1 MKNFLQFL
9 NISILMAIIFPSY
22 MTAQTDT
29 LLIDFGNNVSP
40 LPWNNVTA
48 PRDGSV
54 ANMVNSA
61 GVLTG
66 FSVAVTDTFNNIN
79 TAGTQMPDPSLGFL
93 PTASGDSFFGNV
105 AAFGGREEPTGGV
118 TITGLPTDREYTFNI
133 FSSRPASDNRQARYD
148 VIGATTES
156 DTLNAANNTSRIAKA
171 TVFPDSNGEITVIAQ
186 PGPEN
191 DNASGFYFLGAMQVV
206 YESIPVEVEIDT
218 IIVDMGDVLS
228 DMPINNLGSATDGM
242 IFDLTN
248 MKGNFTGYTVEVTD
262 AFNGINR
269 TGSDFPD
276 PALNFP
282 VTLTDDSFF
291 GNVAPFAGKEEPT
304 GAVTFKGLVVDD
316 MYTFDM
322 YASRAGA
329 ADMREAKY
337 VISGMGID
345 SVLLNATDNDSMLV
359 TLSMMPT
366 ADGTIT
372 ITASPGPNN
381 DNASGFYFLGGVR
394 MMYEAVPPPIVVNVD
409 SILIDFGDNLT
420 PAPWIN
426 ITDPQAGAAIDMVS
440 KFGIETGI
448 DVAITDAFNNINR
461 TGVTDANPALGFPV
475 TVTADNFFG
484 NVAPF
489 GGQEQPT
496 GGMDFTDLDTSK
508 VYTFTIFASRA
519 GVNDQREAKYTLTGS
534 TVDTMLLNATDNN
547 DMTAV
552 ITMKPDETGMIN
564 LLAEPGPNNDNGS
577 GFYFIGGVILS
588 YDVADAP
595 APFDTL
601 LFDFGNILS
610 PLPWN
615 NITDPKEAVIENV
628 PRSDGFLSGYKF
640 SIVDDF
646 NNINR
651 TGEINTDPA
660 LGIPPTAS
668 GDSFFGNVAEF
679 SGQEQPTAGLLLEGL
694 KVDKEYTIELFAS
707 RTATDNRD
715 TQYEII
721 GETTVIQTLNAASNT
736 DKIAT
741 GTVRPDADGNIN
753 IIVSPGPENSNA
765 SQFYFLGAMKVIYD
779 EEEAS
784 GDADIVLIQPNG
796 GEVWQVGRT
805 AKIRW
810 ESRNVGQL
818 TAEYST
824 DNGNSWN
831 TIGQVTGGLGVL
843 DWTIPNDVSTECLV
857 RIGDGIVGDESNA
870 IFDITDDMQTC
881 GIVVLGSSTAAG
893 TGPSSQDST
902 WVNRYVRS
910 LEHST
915 RFEVTNLAR
924 GGYTTY
930 NIIPTG
936 TTPTGVTIPIDENR
950 NINAALSSNPF
961 AVIVNMPSNDAAN
974 NVPVS
979 EQLANFDAII
989 ALAAAQGVDVYIS
1002 TPQPRNFS
1010 NQAQI
1015 DLQEELLDA
1024 VNTSYGD
1031 KAIDFWTDIALA
1043 DGTIDPQYDSGDGV
1057 HVNDGAHRIFFS
1069 RVDALGLGEVEC
1081 NILINTVNMDV
1092 ADNNVVVYPNPTN
1105 GPISIMVTTSS
1116 AADLSVE
1123 LLDVTGRLIHKQTY
1137 RAAYDGTHK
1146 VSLDIDELTGYNIN
1160 IAYIKISI
1168 QDKDG
1173 FKESTVPVVIV
1184 K

>member
-1 MKNFLQFL
+1 MKLNLRFLRFSMML
-9 NISILMAIIFPSY
+9 AVLLPLSLL
-22 MTAQTDT
+22 AQNDT
-29 LLIDFGNNVSP
+29 LLIDFGSNVSP

-54 ANMVNSA
+54 ANMMNSA
-61 GVLTG
+61 GVMTG
-66 FSVAVTDTFNNIN
+66 FGIAVTDTFNNIN
-79 TAGTQMPDPSLGFL
+79 TAGSQEPDPSLGFA
-93 PTASGDSFFGNV
+93 PQATGDSFFGNV
-105 AAFGGREEPTGGV
+105 APFGGREEPTGGV
-118 TITGLPTDREYTFNI
+118 TITGLPTDREYTVNI
-133 FSSRPASDNRQARYD
+133 IASRPASDNRQARYD

-156 DTLNAANNTSRIAKA
+156 DTLNAANNTSRIATA
-171 TVFPDSNGEITVIAQ
+171 TVFPNADGEITVIAQ

-191 DNASGFYFLGAMQVV
+191 DNSSGFYFLGAMQVI

-228 DMPINNLGSATDGM
+228 DTPINNLGSAVTGM
-242 IFDLTN
+242 IFDLSN
-248 MKGNFTGYTVEVTD
+248 MKGNLTGYSCSVTD

-269 TGSDFPD
+269 TGSDNPD

-282 VTLTDDSFF
+282 VSLTDDSFF

-304 GAVTFKGLVVDD
+304 GAVTFEGLDVGTL
-316 MYTFDM
+316 YTFDM
-322 YASRAGA
+322 YAARAGA
-329 ADMREAKY
+329 ADTREAKY
-337 VISGMGID
+337 VVTGAGAD

-359 TLSMMPT
+359 TVSMMPT
-366 ADGTIT
+366 AQGTIT

-381 DNASGFYFLGGVR
+381 DNDSGFYFLGGVR
-394 MMYEAVPPPIVVNVD
+394 MMYEAVPPPVVVTVD

-426 ITDPQAGAAIDMVS
+426 ITDPQAGSATDMVS

-448 DVAITDAFNNINR
+448 DVTINDAFNNINR
-461 TGVTDANPALGFPV
+461 TGVTDADPSLGFPV

-484 NVAPF
+484 NVAEF

-496 GGMDFTDLDTSK
+496 GAMDFTDLDTSK

-519 GVNDQREAKYTLTGS
+519 GVNDQREAKYTITGAG
-534 TVDTMLLNATDNN
+534 VDTMLLNATDNR
-547 DMTAV
+547 DMAAV
-552 ITMKPDETGMIN
+552 ISMKPDETGTIN

-588 YDVADAP
+588 YDVGEAP
-595 APFDTL
+595 APIDTL
-601 LFDFGNILS
+601 LFDFGSPNRLS

-628 PRSDGFLSGYKF
+628 PRTDGFLSGYRF

-646 NNINR
+646 NNINN

-660 LGIPPTAS
+660 LGIPATAS
-668 GDSFFGNVAEF
+668 GDSFFGNVAPF
-679 SGQEQPTAGLLLEGL
+679 GGQEQPTAGLLLEGL
-694 KVDKEYTIELFAS
+694 KTDKEYTIELFAS

-715 TQYEII
+715 TRYEIV
-721 GETTVIQTLNAASNT
+721 GETTVVQDLDAASNI

-741 GTVRPDADGNIN
+741 GTVRPAADGTIN
-753 IIVSPGPENSNA
+753 IRVSPGPDNSNA
-765 SQFYFLGAMKVIYD
+765 SQFYFLGAMRVTYD
-779 EEEAS
+779 EEDPS
-784 GDADIVLIQPNG
+784 GDADIVLTQPTG

-824 DNGNSWN
+824 DNGTNWT

-843 DWTIPNDVSTECLV
+843 DWTIPDDVSTECLV
-857 RIGDGIVGDESNA
+857 RIGDGIVEDQSTATFE
-870 IFDITDDMQTC
+870 ITNDQQTC

-893 TGPSSQDST
+893 TGPSSADST

-936 TTPTGVTIPIDENR
+936 TTPTGVTIPIDTDR
-950 NINAALSSNPF
+950 NINAALALQPF
-961 AVIVNMPSNDAAN
+961 AVVVNMPSNDAAN
-974 NVPVS
+974 NIAVS
-979 EQLANFDAII
+979 EQIANFDAII
-989 ALAAAQGVDVYIS
+989 ALAAAQDVDVYIT

-1015 DLQEELLDA
+1015 DLQTALLQA
-1024 VNTSYGD
+1024 VNDNYGAN
-1031 KAIDFWTDIALA
+1031 AIDFWTGIALP
-1043 DGTIDPQYDSGDGV
+1043 DGTINPQFDSGDGV
-1057 HVNDGAHRIFFS
+1057 HVNDAAHAIFFD
-1069 RVDALGLGEVEC
+1069 RVDAVGLGSVNCGIIISTDEVDQ
-1081 NILINTVNMDV
+1081 LAAGVSL
-1092 ADNNVVVYPNPTN
+1092 YPNPTN
-1105 GPISIMVTTSS
+1105 GPLSIEVTTASM
-1116 AADLSVE
+1116 ADIKVE
-1123 LLDVTGRLIHKQTY
+1123 LLDVTGRLVYTQSY
-1137 RAAYDGTHK
+1137 RASHQGLHTVNMDISRLTQNVHMLYAR
-1146 VSLDIDELTGYNIN
+1146 VSVSDRTGLR
-1160 IAYIKISI
+1160 
-1168 QDKDG
+1168 Q
-1173 FKESTVPVVIV
+1173 STIPVVA